1 MKMKTLLKEDRII
14 SPLTWGKFLSIVRY
28 IKENEHAQGAI
39 EGDVKFA
46 TQLRKI
52 ISKLQTDFEE

>member
-1 MKMKTLLKEDRII
+1 MKSLLKEARII
-14 SPLTWGKFLSIVRY
+14 SPLTWHEFARLVKY
-28 IKENEHAQGAI
+28 ILENEHAQRAI